1 MKPLQVP
8 STEKG
13 ARLDAYL
20 ARALS
25 DQSRNRIA
33 RLIEGGHVTV
43 DGRPS
48 KPSHRLRGG
57 ESVQV
62 VVPPPAPADIPAEA
76 IPLDVLYEDG
86 DIIVVNKPAG
96 LVVHP
101 GAGRRTGTLV
111 NALLHRCPDLGGI
124 GDKIRPGIVH
134 RLDRDTSGAIV
145 VAKTERAHRS
155 LAGQFKDRTVEKEYL
170 AVVAGRMPKKTGK
183 IEAAIGRHATQRKK
197 MSTRTRRGREA
208 VTEYRVVGE
217 GEKASLLCVR
227 ILTGRTHQIRVHMAA
242 MGHPIL
248 GDGVYGGK
256 SARPADLPLPRQML
270 HARRLAF
277 SHPVTGER
285 LSFTAPVPADMRN
298 LLERLGLDIPP

>member
-20 ARALS
+20 ARVLP
-25 DQSRNRIA
+25 DQSRSRIA
-33 RLIEGGHVTV
+33 RLIDGGHVTV
-43 DGRPS
+43 DGGVS
-48 KPSHRLRGG
+48 KPSHRLKGG
-57 ESVQV
+57 EAVQV

-76 IPLDVLYEDG
+76 IPLDVLYEDA

-111 NALLHRCPDLGGI
+111 NALLHRCPDLAGI

-134 RLDRDTSGAIV
+134 RLDRDTSGVMAA
-145 VAKTERAHRS
+145 AKTERAHRS
-155 LAGQFKDRTVEKEYL
+155 LAAQFKNRTVEKEYL
-170 AVVAGRMPKKTGK
+170 AVVAGRMPKKRGR

-197 MSTRTRRGREA
+197 MTTRTRRGREA
-208 VTEYRVVGE
+208 VTEYRVVAE
-217 GEKASLLCVR
+217 SERASLLSVR

-242 MGHPIL
+242 SGHPVL

-256 SARPADLPLPRQML
+256 SARPADVPLPRQML

-277 SHPVTGER
+277 THPVTGER
-285 LSFTAPVPADMRN
+285 LSFAAPIPEDMRN
-298 LLERLGLDIPP
+298 LLERLRLGISP

>member
-1 MKPLQVP
+1 MKPFQVA

-20 ARALS
+20 ARVLP
-25 DQSRNRIA
+25 DQSRSRIA

-48 KPSHRLRGG
+48 KPSLRLRGG
-57 ESVQV
+57 EAVQV

-86 DIIVVNKPAG
+86 ELIVLNKPSG

-111 NALLHRCPDLGGI
+111 NALLHRCPDLAGI
-124 GDKIRPGIVH
+124 GDKVRPGIVH
-134 RLDRDTSGAIV
+134 RLDRDTSGAMV
-145 VAKTERAHRS
+145 AAKTERAHRS
-155 LAGQFKDRTVEKEYL
+155 LAAQFKDRTVEKEYL
-170 AVVAGRMPKKTGK
+170 AVVAGRMPKKAGI
-183 IEAAIGRHATQRKK
+183 IEAAIGRHATERKK
-197 MSTRTRRGREA
+197 MTTRTRRGREA
-208 VTEYRVVGE
+208 VTEYRVIAE
-217 GEKASLLCVR
+217 GERASLLSVR

-242 MGHPIL
+242 MGHPVL
-248 GDGVYGGK
+248 GDAAYGGK
-256 SARPADLPLPRQML
+256 SARPADIPLPRQML
-270 HARRLAF
+270 HARRLALA
-277 SHPVTGER
+277 HPVTGER

-298 LLERLGLDIPP
+298 LLERLRLTIAP